1 MDDIGGE
8 IDENYEFQ
16 RAWHGVEGKRM
27 EQVMMS
33 EVLRDRGVDEMEV
46 TVVAVTTPQW
56 VAIRHLLPNQGGARS
71 FSRVDS
77 EIKEML

>member
-1 MDDIGGE
+1 
-8 IDENYEFQ
+8 
-16 RAWHGVEGKRM
+16 M

-46 TVVAVTTPQW
+46 AVEQLQMTQL
-56 VAIRHLLPNQGGARS
+56 LLPNQGGVHS

-77 EIKEML
+77 VIKEIL